1 MERCGLF
8 LQRTGARRS
17 GQSLVEYV
25 VLLALIAVIV
35 FTVVAGIGQRSQ
47 GRIAQANE
55 ALEEAAIASRTSA
68 AGARPAAAGIAHR
81 PPSKD
86 R

>member
-1 MERCGLF
+1 MQRCGQLSP
-8 LQRTGARRS
+8 RAGARRS

-35 FTVVAGIGQRSQ
+35 FSVVAGIGQRSQ

-55 ALEEAAIASRTSA
+55 ALEEAAVASRTSA
-68 AGARPAAAGIAHR
+68 AGARPAVAGVAHR
-81 PPSKD
+81 PPPKE